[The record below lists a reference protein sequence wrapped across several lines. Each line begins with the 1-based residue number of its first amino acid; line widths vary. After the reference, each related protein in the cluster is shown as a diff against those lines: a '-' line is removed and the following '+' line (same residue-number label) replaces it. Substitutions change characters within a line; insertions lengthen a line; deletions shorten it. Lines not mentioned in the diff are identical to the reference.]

1 MCLITTVYWFDSGEQ
16 GQKNIQSIYLYKNSI
31 KYTGISFMN
40 CLVTGGCGF
49 IGSHLVDRLIA
60 EGHSVIVIDN
70 ESAISNE
77 MFYYNNYAYYY
88 NYDISDYEE
97 IYPLFS
103 GIDWVFHLAAESRIQ
118 PVIDN
123 PQLAVEINVLGT
135 CNVLEASRKH
145 GVKRVMYSS
154 TSAAYGLK
162 NEVPLKETMP
172 TDCLNPYSY
181 TKVCGEQLCEMYY
194 KMWGLETVIFRYFNV
209 YGERQP
215 IKGQYAPVVGLFIE
229 QVKRNESM
237 TIVGDGEQRR
247 DFTYVLDIVDANV
260 KAAETTNNIFGT
272 VLNVGTGENVSVNEL
287 SNLITEHMTTR
298 GYTVLPSIHI
308 PERMGEARE
317 TKADNSKLKS
327 FIDWNPTIKIKEWL
341 DGYNSKLQTRL
352 LSEI

>member
-1 MCLITTVYWFDSGEQ
+1 
-16 GQKNIQSIYLYKNSI
+16 
-31 KYTGISFMN
+31 MN

-49 IGSHLVDRLIA
+49 IGSHLVDRLVS
-60 EGHSVIVIDN
+60 EGHSVVVIDN

-77 MFYYNNYAYYY
+77 MFYYNNFAKYY
-88 NYDISDYEE
+88 NYNICDYDA
-97 IYPLFS
+97 ICDLFS

-123 PQLAVEINVLGT
+123 PQLAAEVNVLGT

-145 GVKRVMYSS
+145 GVKRFMYSS

-162 NEVPLKETMP
+162 NSVPLKETMP

-215 IKGQYAPVVGLFIE
+215 IKGQYAPVVGLFME
-229 QVKRNESM
+229 QIKREEAM
-237 TIVGDGEQRR
+237 TIVGDGNQRR

-260 KAAETTNNIFGT
+260 KAAETTNTMFGT
-272 VLNVGTGENVSVNEL
+272 VINVGTGENVSVNEL
-287 SNLITEHMTTR
+287 SELIAEHMKIN
-298 GYTVLPSIHI
+298 GYNVLPSIHI
-308 PERMGEARE
+308 PERVGEARE
-317 TKADNSKLKS
+317 TKANNSKIKS
-327 FIDWNPTIKIKEWL
+327 FINWNPSITIKEWL
-341 DGYNSKLQTRL
+341 QNYESKLQKRL
-352 LSEI
+352 LLEVEKND

>member
-1 MCLITTVYWFDSGEQ
+1 
-16 GQKNIQSIYLYKNSI
+16 
-31 KYTGISFMN
+31 MN

-49 IGSHLVDRLIA
+49 IGSHLVDRLVS
-60 EGHSVIVIDN
+60 EGHSVVVIDN

-77 MFYYNNYAYYY
+77 MFYYNNFAKYY
-88 NYDISDYEE
+88 NYNICDYDA
-97 IYPLFS
+97 ICDLFS

-123 PQLAVEINVLGT
+123 PQLAAEVNVLGT

-145 GVKRVMYSS
+145 GVKRFMYSS

-162 NEVPLKETMP
+162 NPVPLKETMP

-215 IKGQYAPVVGLFIE
+215 IKGQYAPVVGLFME
-229 QVKRNESM
+229 QIKREEPM
-237 TIVGDGEQRR
+237 TIVGDGNQRR

-260 KAAETTNNIFGT
+260 KAAETTNTMFGT
-272 VLNVGTGENVSVNEL
+272 VINVGTGENVSVNEL
-287 SNLITEHMTTR
+287 SELIAEHMKTN
-298 GYTVLPSIHI
+298 GYNVLPSIHI
-308 PERMGEARE
+308 PERVGEARE
-317 TKADNSKLKS
+317 TKADNSKIKS
-327 FIDWNPTIKIKEWL
+327 FINWNPSITIKEWL
-341 DGYNSKLQTRL
+341 QNYESKLQKRL
-352 LSEI
+352 LLEVEKND